1 MPPME
6 TLGWQW
12 YAGMLLVLPVVGAL
26 LAATLRRRAA
36 DTVAIVAMI
45 GALVALLALIGV
57 FSHAGVGSPLETSR
71 TLMPWLFQP
80 AGQFGLLVDGLSV
93 IMLVVA
99 VAIGLLVV
107 LFSAEYLSPRNR
119 EHATEDG
126 KGRYYFWLLL
136 FVTAM
141 VGLAMSPNLL
151 QMFVF
156 WELTTICSWA
166 LISFYNTREA
176 NAAGYKA
183 LVITGAGGLLF
194 VGALVLLYAFAGD
207 FRFDAL
213 AWVPPG
219 VMIAVFLMLLVA
231 AWAKAAQLPFFTW
244 LPDAMAA
251 PTPISAYLHA
261 AAMVKAGVFLM
272 ARVIFGSYSAIS
284 AMPGLGI
291 AVAIAAVITMLVG
304 LYFYF
309 LQDDLKR
316 LLAFSTITHLGYVFF
331 GLGLGAAGV
340 WLGFQAS
347 LLHIMTHGFA
357 KTLLFLVVGGVAYTT
372 GVRSITR
379 LRGLGA
385 RMPWTAFAFGVGLM
399 AVCGIPPLSCFWSKI
414 LLVGAAVKVGGGVAT
429 LLVLAFVIEASLAFF
444 WFLRVGQRVFF
455 GEASDDAR
463 EAAEPPTL
471 LTGVLVA
478 LVILCLLAPLIALPF
493 LPAQPI

>member
-1 MPPME
+1 MME
-6 TLGWQW
+6 TVGWQW
-12 YAGMLLVLPVVGAL
+12 YAGMLLLLPAVGAL
-26 LAATLRRRAA
+26 LAATQRRRAA
-36 DTVAIVAMI
+36 DLVAIVFTL
-45 GALVALLALIGV
+45 GAVVALLALIGV
-57 FSHAGVGSPLETSR
+57 FSYVGVGSPLQTSVA
-71 TLMPWLFQP
+71 LMPWLSG
-80 AGQFGLLVDGLSV
+80 AAAQFGLLIDGLSV

-126 KGRYYFWLLL
+126 KGSYYFWLLL

-151 QMFVF
+151 QMFIF

-183 LVITGAGGLLF
+183 LVMTASGGVLF

-207 FRFDAL
+207 FGFDAL
-213 AWVPPG
+213 ARVPTG
-219 VMIAVFLMLLVA
+219 VMIAAFLMLLVA

-272 ARVIFGSYSAIS
+272 ARVIYGSYGAIS
-284 AMPGLGI
+284 ALPELGI
-291 AVAIAAVITMLVG
+291 GVAIAAVITMLVG

-331 GLGLGAAGV
+331 GLGLGAAGI

-347 LLHIMTHGFA
+347 LLHIITHGFA
-357 KTLLFLVVGGVAYTT
+357 KTLLFLVVGGIAYAT
-372 GVRSITR
+372 GARSISR

-385 RMPWTAFAFGVGLM
+385 RMPWSAFAFGVGLM
-399 AVCGIPPLSCFWSKI
+399 AVCGIPPLSCFWSKV
-414 LLVGAAVKVGGGVAT
+414 LLVAAAVKLGGGVGV
-429 LLVLAFVIEASLAFF
+429 LLVAAFVIEATLAFF

-455 GEASDDAR
+455 GETSDQASKAT
-463 EAAEPPTL
+463 EPPAL

-493 LPAQPI
+493 LPPQPI